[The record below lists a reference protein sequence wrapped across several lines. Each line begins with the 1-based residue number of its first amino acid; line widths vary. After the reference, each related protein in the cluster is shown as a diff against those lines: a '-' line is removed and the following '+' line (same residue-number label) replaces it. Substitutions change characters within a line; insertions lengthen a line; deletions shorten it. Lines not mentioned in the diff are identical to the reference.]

1 MNDEKTAEIDE
12 KRITLEKGEDATIS
26 GVRFLNSTGDGIQ
39 VTTKPDGTVV
49 VVRCCLHE
57 M

>member
-1 MNDEKTAEIDE
+1 MNAEKPDELDE

-39 VTTKPDGTVV
+39 VTTRPDGTVV

>member
-1 MNDEKTAEIDE
+1 VNAEKPDELDE

-39 VTTKPDGTVV
+39 VTTRPDGTVV

>member
-1 MNDEKTAEIDE
+1 VNDEKPDEIDE

-39 VTTKPDGTVV
+39 VTTRPDGTVV